1 MFRCHGFQC
10 PAVLDLDDTV
20 SKQLWACVTSAIVS
34 HLVQI
39 QEADSRQTG
48 HSDRAERGAPQTRQ
62 EGLFGI
68 FFKPSR
74 Q

>member
-1 MFRCHGFQC
+1 MLGFQC
-10 PAVLDLDDTV
+10 PALLELVDTV
-20 SKQLWACVTSAIVS
+20 SKQLWVCVTSAILS

-39 QEADSRQTG
+39 QEVDSRQTG
-48 HSDRAERGAPQTRQ
+48 HSDRAERDAPQTRQ

-74 Q
+74 QEV